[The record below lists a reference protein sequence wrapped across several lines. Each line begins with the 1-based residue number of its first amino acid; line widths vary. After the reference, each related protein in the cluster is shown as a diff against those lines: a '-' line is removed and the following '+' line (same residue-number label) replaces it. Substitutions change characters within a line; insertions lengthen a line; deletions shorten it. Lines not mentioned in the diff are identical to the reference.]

1 MSDMDWMDNE
11 EPSINLNVAD
21 EVGKILGILLQKRE
35 DIDKAEAAL
44 KALKEDEKQL
54 TQVDLP
60 QMLKKHHISQMAMN
74 NGITITASEELSCSL
89 IKDEERRK
97 LALAWLID
105 NGGEDLIKDQLTI
118 ESPSAN
124 LLDTLNKGGVVYSL
138 SKDVNVNS
146 LKAWF
151 REKLGLKRG
160 ILASVEQSTVPK
172 EFGLY
177 TYDLAKIKEPKG
189 GVL

>member
-1 MSDMDWMDNE
+1 M
-11 EPSINLNVAD
+11 
-21 EVGKILGILLQKRE
+21 GILFEKRGAIE
-35 DIDKAEAAL
+35 EAESQL
-44 KALKEDEKQL
+44 KLLKEDEKQL
-54 TQVDLP
+54 VQVTIP
-60 QMLKKHHISQMAMN
+60 QIFKKHNISQLSLN
-74 NGITITASEELSCSL
+74 NGVTVSATEELSCSL
-89 IKDEERRK
+89 VKDEERRK

-105 NGGEDLIKDQLTI
+105 NGGEDLIKDVATI
-118 ESPSAN
+118 DSPSAL

-151 REKLGLKRG
+151 REKLGMKRG
-160 ILASVEQSTVPK
+160 ILGNLEPGSVPK

-177 TYDLAKIKEPKG
+177 IYDIAKIKEPKG